1 MAKHWSLFLSTDFY
15 KLECYSNKC
24 VTLTGKTNYIKII
37 SLLIE
42 FLLPVSFILQYWL
55 CLKWPSRLWS
65 AESSV
70 KHLVFLLGAAAV
82 SLIVEHSEQHPQ
94 VQQGHRYEP
103 HQNCGKEKRWSE
115 TRKLTATSL
124 WITQGQQSWSYK
136 WWLLGDTPGK
146 RCLKSFGLIRNCRF
160 PLMCKFV
167 WQSCYWRSLL

>member
-24 VTLTGKTNYIKII
+24 VALTGKTNYIKII
-37 SLLIE
+37 SLLIDL
-42 FLLPVSFILQYWL
+42 LLPVSFILQYWL

-70 KHLVFLLGAAAV
+70 KHLVFLLGAAAA

-115 TRKLTATSL
+115 TRKADSNVSESHKDSRAGVTN
-124 WITQGQQSWSYK
+124 
-136 WWLLGDTPGK
+136 GDYSEILQVK
-146 RCLKSFGLIRNCRF
+146 DAWN
-160 PLMCKFV
+160 PLV
-167 WQSCYWRSLL
+167 L